1 MEKQLR
7 LLSIYKKQPGL
18 FDALFAIA
26 SLVFMILVTGKD
38 LLGGG
43 DAYKYFIAIL
53 RLVIPLCLF
62 LYIGFFHSLI
72 RFTLSRTSLW
82 LNIFSAVSAV
92 GIGFSLTSAFDHD
105 FFSGLRNGGGS
116 PVRLRT
122 MLDLLHLSNQSESI
136 LFTVLSVFLFLFV
149 CYFLFFL
156 ILFFLEALLLFLR
169 NLRNEP
175 EADTFQPANPIRTR
189 LLIASG
195 FAIVSFT
202 LCFFTLNKGQ
212 DWGADYALYMNQAF
226 ALARGEVTNI
236 SEVWGFSLVLSW
248 IYRLFGYDMGDYHT
262 FLYYKIPG
270 ILAFAV
276 AMFFLY
282 LFFSKR
288 FSLVKSAFFTALF
301 ALNPFFINFSN
312 YIFTDLPYLLWC
324 IVSILCMERYFN
336 SKTVPQKVVFAVLT
350 GITVFLANF
359 TRAAG
364 MSLLATMLL
373 IDLFNLVSSMF
384 RRSGPLPQVSNPSRI
399 SRILMRLLPY
409 AVYGV
414 LLLVS
419 YSVVPFNAN
428 TTSISRYS
436 SASVFA
442 QNFVYYA
449 SILFDQFPMSV
460 SPYEIFHFF
469 VYWIV
474 VPLFL
479 LGVVRSAKREKIAL
493 VYFSITYLA
502 MHFVNALNG
511 IRYAFPILFVFL
523 LFLAYGADFAYR
535 TLYRVFSSKKVFR
548 VSCRVVSILI
558 VCFLFYSSVATA
570 WINMAEKRAFN
581 HFAFSTDAIATY
593 HYIQK
598 NTPEDAKI
606 VFYKSEVIRL
616 NTNRASTSSIDPTD
630 TSDQYLL
637 ITYDRTPE
645 HQYLP
650 DEYPDVDSLEKALNV
665 TLLLKYQNPL
675 FTLYRIL

>member
-1 MEKQLR
+1 MENQSR
-7 LLSIYKKQPGL
+7 LLTIYKRQPGL

-26 SLVFMILVTGKD
+26 SLVFMVLVTGKD

-43 DAYKYFIAIL
+43 DAYKYFVAIL

-62 LYIGFFHSLI
+62 LYIGFFHSPI
-72 RFTLSRTSLW
+72 RFTLSRTSIW
-82 LNIFSAVSAV
+82 LNLFSAVSAV
-92 GIGFSLTSAFDHD
+92 GIGLSLTNTFYHD

-122 MLDLLHLSNQSESI
+122 MLDLLHLSNQSESV
-136 LFTVLSVFLFLFV
+136 LFAFSSVLLFLFV

-175 EADTFQPANPIRTR
+175 EADTFQPTSPIQTR
-189 LLIASG
+189 LLIATG
-195 FAIVSFT
+195 FAIISFA

-226 ALARGEVTNI
+226 ALARGEVANI
-236 SEVWGFSLVLSW
+236 SEVWGFSLALSW

-262 FLYYKIPG
+262 LLYYKIPG
-270 ILAFAV
+270 ILAFAL

-301 ALNPFFINFSN
+301 ALNPFFINFTN

-324 IVSILCMERYFN
+324 IVSILCMERYYS
-336 SKTVPQKVVFAVLT
+336 SKTVPQRVTFAVLT

-373 IDLFNLVSSMF
+373 IDLFNLISLIF
-384 RRSGPLPQVSNPSRI
+384 RRSNAPLRIVNQTRI
-399 SRILMRLLPY
+399 SRRLVRLLPY

-419 YSVVPFNAN
+419 YSVVPYYAN

-479 LGVVRSAKREKIAL
+479 LGVVRSAKREKIVL

-511 IRYAFPILFVFL
+511 IRYAFPILFVLL

-535 TLYRVFSSKKVFR
+535 TLYRVFSCKKVYR
-548 VSCRVVSILI
+548 VSCRVFSILI
-558 VCFLFYSSVATA
+558 VCFLFYSSVTTA
-570 WINMAEKRAFN
+570 WYNMAQNREFN

-598 NTPEDAKI
+598 NTPPDANI
-606 VFYKSEVIRL
+606 VFYKSEVVRL
-616 NTNRASTSSIDPTD
+616 NTNRDSTSSIDPEN
-630 TSDQYLL
+630 TSNQYLL

-675 FTLYRIL
+675 FILYRIL